1 MSRDTQARARVALL
15 FYSTINVV
23 TFTAAV
29 YAVTLFPPLTPD
41 AGFWLAVFT
50 GASLLLTA
58 PVAWAIGRIVPEAWR
73 RRIMPEPSPLARAPS
88 RPV

>member
-1 MSRDTQARARVALL
+1 MTIGARAQVALL
-15 FYSTINVV
+15 FYTTVNIVL
-23 TFTAAV
+23 FTAAV

-50 GASLLLTA
+50 AAGLVVTA
-58 PVAWAIGRIVPEAWR
+58 PVACCLGACLPAAWR
-73 RRIMPEPSPLARAPS
+73 KKIVAEPSPLASQPT

>member
-1 MSRDTQARARVALL
+1 MARDTQTRARVALL
-15 FYSTINVV
+15 FYCTINVV
-23 TFTAAV
+23 TFTVAV

-58 PVAWAIGRIVPEAWR
+58 PVAWAIGRWLPTEWR
-73 RRIMPEPSPLARAPS
+73 RKILAEPSPLAKAPS
-88 RPV
+88 KTI